1 MTTMQRYYMQAS
13 RSEIQPGIKRL
24 VEYLLGEAGMT
35 DAADDATGDHEL
47 ERLLERGR

>member
-13 RSEIQPGIKRL
+13 RSEIQPRIKRL

-35 DAADDATGDHEL
+35 DGGRDAAGDGEL

>member
-13 RSEIQPGIKRL
+13 GSEIQPRIKRL

-35 DAADDATGDHEL
+35 DGIARDTEIERVPGGD
-47 ERLLERGR
+47 R